1 MVKQSRVLF
10 IALAMPLVSCPVQYY
25 DDYDARF
32 AYHDVFNFLTPADR
46 NPVLGESYEF
56 LVISDIHIGAGAEDF
71 AKVKDHIGAAKFLA
85 LTGDITGD
93 GTREQIQR
101 FIDTAR
107 TFPVPCYPV
116 MGNHDMY
123 DDRAAPWKELIGSA
137 SYRIDSTGGDTTLF
151 VLDNAHGYFGY
162 DQLEWFEGELNSA
175 QGRVFVFAH
184 QNFFTTSVRDT
195 EQVTDLRER
204 ALVMSLLQGRS
215 EAMFMG
221 HLHKR
226 IVKEYGGVT
235 YIMPEAFSEAKT
247 FCRVTVSGSG
257 ISYQFER
264 LPGESP

>member
-1 MVKQSRVLF
+1 MVKQSPVLV
-10 IALAMPLVSCPVQYY
+10 IALAIPLAACSVQYY
-25 DDYDARF
+25 DDYDSRF

-46 NPVLGESYEF
+46 APALNDSYEF
-56 LVISDIHIGAGAEDF
+56 IVISDIHINADAEGF
-71 AKVKDHIGAAKFLA
+71 AKVKDHIGAAKFIVI
-85 LTGDITGD
+85 TGDITGD

-107 TFPVPCYPV
+107 TFSIPCYPV

-123 DDRAAPWKELIGSA
+123 DNRAAPWKELIGSA

-151 VLDNAHGYFGY
+151 ILDNANGCFGY
-162 DQLEWFEGELNSA
+162 DQLEWFEQELKSA
-175 QGRVFVFAH
+175 QRHSFVFAH
-184 QNFFTTSVRDT
+184 QNFFTTSFKDF
-195 EQVTDLRER
+195 EQATDLRER

-226 IVKEYGGVT
+226 IVKAYGGVT
-235 YIMPEAFSEAKT
+235 YIMTEAFSEEKT
-247 FCRVTVSGSG
+247 LCRVAVSNSG

-264 LPGESP
+264 LP